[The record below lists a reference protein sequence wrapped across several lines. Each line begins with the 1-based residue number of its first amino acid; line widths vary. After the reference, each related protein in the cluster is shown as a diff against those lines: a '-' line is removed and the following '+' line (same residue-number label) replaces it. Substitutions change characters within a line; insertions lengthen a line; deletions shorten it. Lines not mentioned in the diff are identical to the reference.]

1 MTLLTGHEIMT
12 IHILSNIS
20 RSIDNQAMQFDQ
32 IIEYNVKNLFFFLKK
47 ALQKIKARGHH
58 LSLNIFQ
65 WITSWTENKKK
76 FITFQAVDTRIYSI
90 LVFYKRIWDQ
100 LLQLILC
107 MIFEKKY
114 FSVDVINFEIYSF
127 LIKSFSHMIKKSHN
141 KHLNIFR
148 RKRAFNMK

>member
-1 MTLLTGHEIMT
+1 MVFISCQKLFSFLKYYNFCLDLLVIQENSFIKKLRVISKFMTLLTGHEIMT

-32 IIEYNVKNLFFFLKK
+32 IIEYNVKNIFLQISCKNLGRKTSSGPLFFFKKK

-76 FITFQAVDTRIYSI
+76 FITFQAVDTRI
-90 LVFYKRIWDQ
+90 
-100 LLQLILC
+100 
-107 MIFEKKY
+107 
-114 FSVDVINFEIYSF
+114 
-127 LIKSFSHMIKKSHN
+127 
-141 KHLNIFR
+141 
-148 RKRAFNMK
+148 